1 HMTEQGRQ
9 TAKGNA
15 VLPEGGMA
23 AMMTDVCP
31 HNLRREKVTHAT
43 LYGAALQGGIVVRSP
58 EAGRAGQNLKVD
70 TSTAGSAG
78 LKLNTGKTFA
88 QEIQQ
93 PVKLTGLR
101 VRRRPTFM
109 PGLDQL
115 AVRVPFHIVNW
126 VFAQQP

>member
-1 HMTEQGRQ
+1 M
-9 TAKGNA
+9 
-15 VLPEGGMA
+15 LPEGGMA

-43 LYGAALQGGIVVRSP
+43 LYGAALRGVIVV
-58 EAGRAGQNLKVD
+58 EAQKRCVRVRTSKSIRPPPGRTQTQHGENVRAGD
-70 TSTAGSAG
+70 
-78 LKLNTGKTFA
+78 
-88 QEIQQ
+88 QQ

-115 AVRVPFHIVNW
+115 AVHVPFHIVNW